1 VSAIP
6 APPIALHDVAVR
18 FGDVPVLEGID
29 LSVGPGEFLG
39 IIGPNGAGKST
50 LLRVMLGLLSPTA
63 GEARLFGEPARR
75 FGAWRRL
82 GYVPQRAALHAG
94 VPLTVR
100 EVVATGLHA
109 LLASGGGRSGRRAAR
124 ARVADTL
131 EQVGMSPHAG
141 SRFHRLSVGQ
151 QQRVLI
157 ARALVSE
164 PELLLLDE
172 PTSGVDPEAQA
183 TFYALL
189 RQLQRLRQLTL
200 VLVSHDVGVVT
211 TQVTQLACLNRR
223 LVFHGP
229 PEAFL
234 QDAMLRTLYGADVR
248 VVRHDHE

>member
-1 VSAIP
+1 VSDTTVL
-6 APPIALHDVAVR
+6 PIDLRGVAVR
-18 FGDVPVLEGID
+18 FGDVPVLEAVD
-29 LSVGPGEFLG
+29 LAVRPGEFLG

-50 LLRVMLGLLSPTA
+50 LLRVMLGLLAPTE
-63 GEARLFGEPARR
+63 GEARLFGEPVGR
-75 FGAWRRL
+75 FRDWRRL
-82 GYVPQRAALHAG
+82 GYVPQRATLHTG

-100 EVVATGLHA
+100 EVVATGLQAVRGDGAARPAH
-109 LLASGGGRSGRRAAR
+109 RAAR
-124 ARVADTL
+124 ARVAGAL
-131 EQVGMSPHAG
+131 ERVGMSPHAA
-141 SRFHRLSVGQ
+141 SRLDRLSVGQ

-157 ARALVSE
+157 ARALVSD
-164 PELLLLDE
+164 PELLFLDE

-189 RQLQRLRQLTL
+189 TELHGRRATL

-234 QDAMLRTLYGADVR
+234 HDAVLRTLYGGDVR
-248 VVRHDHE
+248 MVRHDHA